1 MRFKILKNKNLLL
14 LMFGKITS
22 LIGSTMQTFALS
34 LFVLSTTGSVTKF
47 ASILAVT
54 VIPEIIL
61 GPFAGVLVDW
71 FDRKKIMVILDTLSG
86 ILIAGFAIFYIVTD
100 KLPLVCIYIL
110 VISLSLI
117 SSFFQPAIQTVI
129 PSIVKKEELIEAN
142 SINSLLLSIGHFVS
156 PAIAGVLCGIYGLKV
171 IFIINSISFFIS
183 AFSELFIE
191 IPKTNKIKG
200 KISLQHFFSDFSEGI
215 KFLLSNKGI
224 FAIVTL
230 GIILN
235 FALGAITVGNT
246 FISKEVLKVSDF
258 QYGLL
263 ESISVAAMMLS
274 SLVVPYLSKKY
285 TVGKGI
291 YNSLFCACIV
301 TILFVLVNGI
311 FFPLCSF
318 LLLIFLNS
326 LLVFFLGIT
335 NILFGSYFQMIVPLD
350 FMGRV
355 GTVQSTIIMAAM
367 PLSNMVFGLA
377 FDKISAVIIFPI
389 VSLIML
395 IPLRLYRST
404 LINIEK
410 ESGVTE

>member
-34 LFVLSTTGSVTKF
+34 LFVLSTTASATKF

-54 VIPEIIL
+54 VIPELIL
-61 GPFAGVLVDW
+61 GPFAGVLIDW
-71 FDRKKIMVILDTLSG
+71 FDRKKIIVILDTLSG
-86 ILIAGFAIFYIVTD
+86 IIIAVFAIFHIVTD
-100 KLPLVCIYIL
+100 RLPLICIYIL

-129 PSIVKKEELIEAN
+129 PSIVEKEELVEAN
-142 SINSLLLSIGHFVS
+142 SINSLLLSIGNFVS

-263 ESISVAAMMLS
+263 ESICVVAMMLS
-274 SLVVPYLSKKY
+274 SFH
-285 TVGKGI
+285 I
-291 YNSLFCACIV
+291 YQKNI
-301 TILFVLVNGI
+301 
-311 FFPLCSF
+311 
-318 LLLIFLNS
+318 
-326 LLVFFLGIT
+326 LLVREYI
-335 NILFGSYFQMIVPLD
+335 IVCFAD
-350 FMGRV
+350 V
-355 GTVQSTIIMAAM
+355 
-367 PLSNMVFGLA
+367 
-377 FDKISAVIIFPI
+377 
-389 VSLIML
+389 
-395 IPLRLYRST
+395 
-404 LINIEK
+404 
-410 ESGVTE
+410 

>member
-22 LIGSTMQTFALS
+22 LVGSTMQTFALS
-34 LFVLSTTGSVTKF
+34 LFVLSTTGSATKF

-54 VIPEIIL
+54 VIPELIL

-71 FDRKKIMVILDTLSG
+71 FDRKKIMVVLDTLSG
-86 ILIAGFAIFYIVTD
+86 IIIAGFAIFYIVTD
-100 KLPLVCIYIL
+100 KLPLIYIYII

-129 PSIVKKEELIEAN
+129 PSIVKKEELVEAN
-142 SINSLLLSIGHFVS
+142 SINSLLLSIGNFIS

-171 IFIINSISFFIS
+171 IFLINSISFFIS
-183 AFSELFIE
+183 AFSELFIK
-191 IPKTNKIKG
+191 IPKVNKVKEN
-200 KISLQHFFSDFSEGI
+200 ISLHQFSHDFSEGI
-215 KFLLSNKGI
+215 KFLFSNKGI
-224 FAIVTL
+224 LAVVTL

-263 ESISVAAMMLS
+263 ESISVVAMMLS
-274 SLVVPYLSKKY
+274 SLVTPYLSKKY

-291 YNSLFCACIV
+291 YNSLFCGSIV
-301 TILFVLVNGI
+301 VLLFVLVNDI
-311 FFPLCSF
+311 FSTLYSF

-326 LLVFFLGIT
+326 FLVFFLGIA
-335 NILFGSYFQMIVPLD
+335 NILFGTYFQTIVPLD

-355 GTVQSTIIMAAM
+355 STVQSTIIMAAM

-377 FDKISAVIIFPI
+377 YDKVSAVIIFPI

-395 IPLRLYRST
+395 IPLRLYKST
-404 LINIEK
+404 LVNIKK
-410 ESGVTE
+410 ELSVTE